1 MLYARD
7 SSLKPFCFV
16 SCGNFLFLTGIP
28 RITKEEKKAGD
39 FPLFND
45 PNKRF
50 STFNLKYS
58 HDIFDRLSGL
68 VEFNTALSEQLIKDN
83 MAECVQRR
91 RTLNH

>member
-1 MLYARD
+1 MLQTRD
-7 SSLKPFCFV
+7 ASLKPFCFI
-16 SCGNFLFLTGIP
+16 SCHYFLLLTGIP

-45 PNKRF
+45 PDKRF

-68 VEFNTALSEQLIKDN
+68 VEFNTALNEQLIKDT
-83 MAECVQRR
+83 MAECVQRKR
-91 RTLNH
+91 PLNH

>member
-1 MLYARD
+1 MYPLLGTR
-7 SSLKPFCFV
+7 
-16 SCGNFLFLTGIP
+16 
-28 RITKEEKKAGD
+28 EEKKAGD

-58 HDIFDRLSGL
+58 HYIFDRLSGL